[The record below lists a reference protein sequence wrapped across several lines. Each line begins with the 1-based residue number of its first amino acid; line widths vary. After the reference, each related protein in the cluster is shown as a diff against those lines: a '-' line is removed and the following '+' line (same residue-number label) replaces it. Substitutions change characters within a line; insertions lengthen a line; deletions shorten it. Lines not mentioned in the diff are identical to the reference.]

1 MQKKF
6 PVNLPPLSFNL
17 IIDAVGISAVDFSAE
32 FHNLYKRT
40 FRKNFYYRKAHGDLI
55 RYFPGLS
62 KT

>member
-1 MQKKF
+1 MQKNF
-6 PVNLPPLSFNL
+6 PVNLPPLSFDL
-17 IIDAVGISAVDFSAE
+17 INDAVGISAVDFSAE

-55 RYFPGLS
+55 RHFPGLS